1 MCYGGRVPEAHSFT
15 PLPPP
20 PSRGARWLAAVAY
33 PLALFLGVLVLASLA
48 RALLTWSFFERVE
61 RTPGYAE
68 LFTVGLHMDSV
79 TASFLALVPTIA
91 WLLMPARRYR
101 VLELPLV
108 AYFALALTVVVT
120 LEAVSFD
127 FLEEY
132 DHRPNRLFVEYLAG
146 SKEVTGT
153 LWAQYRWH
161 MLATLLLAAL
171 TFVLSWKLAT
181 RVLALSASARPAL
194 RRGLLALSLPLL
206 ALGARGTLDHRPVNP
221 SSAAF
226 SGENLLNQ
234 LALNSIYSVAYAAY
248 SMRSERSPADL
259 YGRMA
264 PAEIYQRVG
273 KYTTFAPGSAIAG
286 EIPFLHVQRP
296 QARAQRPKNLV
307 IVLEE
312 SLGAEFVG
320 CLGGL
325 PLTPNFDELS
335 REGLLLTNLFSTGT
349 RTVRGI
355 EATVCGFL
363 PTPANAVVK
372 LPRSQSGFFT
382 LAALLGQHG
391 YATDFIYGGESH
403 FDNMAAF
410 LVGNGFERAFN
421 QADFVAPAFHGT
433 WGVSDEDLMRKAN
446 ETFVAHGDRPFFA
459 LVLSVSNHSPF
470 EFPEGRIELHD
481 PQPNTRNNAMK
492 YADYAIGELFR
503 LAKRERYWNDT
514 LWIVVADHNTRVY
527 GDDLIPVS
535 KFHIPGLILGPGVSP
550 GRFERVASQI
560 DLAPTALHLLG
571 LETTH
576 PMIGRNLFE
585 LSPDDPGRAVLQ
597 YYDAHGLLVGDR
609 IAIHPGA
616 AKPACFR
623 FAGGR
628 LEPLE
633 DDVELLRDALA
644 HALLPGLLYEARS
657 YRLPPHAGE

>member
-1 MCYGGRVPEAHSFT
+1 MIEGSRHT
-15 PLPPP
+15 PVQAPQ
-20 PSRGARWLAAVAY
+20 SRGARWLAAVAY

-48 RALLTWSFFERVE
+48 RALLTWGFFERVE
-61 RTPGYAE
+61 RTSGYSE
-68 LFTVGLHMDSV
+68 LFTVGLHIDAV
-79 TASFLALVPTIA
+79 TASFLALVPTVA

-101 VLELPLV
+101 LLELPLV
-108 AYFALALTVVVT
+108 LYFSLVLTLMVT

-132 DHRPNRLFVEYLAG
+132 DQRPNRIFVEYLGG

-153 LWAQYRWH
+153 LWAQYHWQ
-161 MLATLLLAAL
+161 LIATAVLAAL

-181 RVLALSASARPAL
+181 RVLALSASARPAV
-194 RRGLLALSLPLL
+194 RRGLLALALPLL

-234 LALNSIYSVAYAAY
+234 LALNSTYSVAYAAY

-259 YGRMA
+259 YGHMA
-264 PAEIYQRVG
+264 PAEIYERVG
-273 KYTTFAPGSAIAG
+273 KYTTFAPDSAVAG
-286 EIPFLHVQRP
+286 DIPFLHVQRP
-296 QARAQRPKNLV
+296 QAPARRPKNLV
-307 IVLEE
+307 LVLEE

-363 PTPANAVVK
+363 PTPASAVVK

-382 LAALLGQHG
+382 LAALLRQHG

-410 LVGNGFERAFN
+410 LLGNGFERAFS
-421 QADFVAPAFHGT
+421 QEDFVAPAFHGT

-481 PQPNTRNNAMK
+481 PEPYTRNNAMK
-492 YADYAIGELFR
+492 YADYALGELFR

-576 PMIGRNLFE
+576 PLIGRNLFE
-585 LSPDDPGRAVLQ
+585 LAPDDPGRAILQ

-616 AKPACFR
+616 AEPGCFR

-633 DDVELLRDALA
+633 PDVELLRDARA